1 MCAHASIGSR
11 VRHFSA
17 YGPLTSQDDE
27 TQFQVQRGIQA
38 TVINKDFRNK
48 NIFYQKNNTP
58 SFWNKHI
65 FRLRLGMSL
74 SLIKFEYSNI
84 VEFSLV
90 TQTRT
95 PEIDLLNERFDM
107 V

>member
-1 MCAHASIGSR
+1 MILSENTAQQYHPHIWGKSR
-11 VRHFSA
+11 IQGDTA
-17 YGPLTSQDDE
+17 YW
-27 TQFQVQRGIQA
+27 F
-38 TVINKDFRNK
+38 K
-48 NIFYQKNNTP
+48 
-58 SFWNKHI
+58 
-65 FRLRLGMSL
+65 LGMSL
-74 SLIKFEYSNI
+74 SLTKFEYSNI

>member
-1 MCAHASIGSR
+1 MSCISDNLARQSVHQ
-11 VRHFSA
+11 
-17 YGPLTSQDDE
+17 LQ
-27 TQFQVQRGIQA
+27 
-38 TVINKDFRNK
+38 
-48 NIFYQKNNTP
+48 
-58 SFWNKHI
+58 
-65 FRLRLGMSL
+65 LRMSL
-74 SLIKFEYSNI
+74 SLTKFEYSNI